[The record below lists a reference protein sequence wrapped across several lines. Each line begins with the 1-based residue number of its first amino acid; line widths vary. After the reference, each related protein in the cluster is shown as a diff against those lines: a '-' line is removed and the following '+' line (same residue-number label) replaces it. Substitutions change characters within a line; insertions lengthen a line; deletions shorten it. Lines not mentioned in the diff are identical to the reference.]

1 MLKFFKLEEY
11 GTTVKTEIVSGVIT
25 FLTMAY
31 ILGVNS
37 SILST
42 SGLSANAV
50 YFATAISAAIATI
63 FMGLYA
69 NVPIALAPGM
79 GLNAFFTFTVVLTAG
94 YTPEEALAMVFLSG
108 IIFLVISVLGL
119 RKLII
124 DSIPKNLKQAIGAA
138 IGFFIAFIGL
148 TKMGVIIA
156 SPATYVT
163 INNLKNP
170 TILLGIFGLLLTI
183 ILMSLEI
190 KSAIFLGLV
199 ITAIL
204 GVILGLLGINGMPS
218 LPSNIISFNF
228 DISAVG
234 IFTKGLPKVLT
245 NPKSIVFVFTMLF
258 VDFFDTA
265 GTLIAVTNKITSNSK
280 KSYDM
285 NKMFFSDAIGTI
297 VGSTLG
303 TSNVTSFIESSSG
316 VSAGARTGLSSVV
329 VGILFLLSTLFSP
342 LLSIVSGI
350 DVNGISAEPIIA
362 PTLVVVGILMATQ
375 LSNVDWHDF
384 REAAS
389 GFVTI
394 VIMLLSYSIANGI
407 AAGFIV
413 YVISSLFT
421 NKRKDIPKSIWFLT
435 IIFVLHFYIN

>member
-218 LPSNIISFNF
+218 LPSSIISFNF

-342 LLSIVSGI
+342 LLSILSGI